1 MSLKAK
7 ILRERKINKTEKQ
20 VTTQFYRDNN
30 EDMDVDDLDALLDQ
44 IHKRGKEKHD
54 NFSIYL
60 IRILNG
66 ANWITFKDFD
76 DLEDYYSGKVKEDAK
91 FYDFS
96 QVQITCI
103 FS

>member
-1 MSLKAK
+1 
-7 ILRERKINKTEKQ
+7 
-20 VTTQFYRDNN
+20 
-30 EDMDVDDLDALLDQ
+30 MDVDDLDSLLDQ

-66 ANWITFKDFD
+66 ANWITFKD
-76 DLEDYYSGKVKEDAK
+76 LEDNYSGKVKEDAK
-91 FYDFS
+91 CYDFI
-96 QVQITCI
+96 QAQITCI